1 MSPKCHQNGTKLKPN
16 KRESEVIHLSSKTI
30 GISNPDPSLYNEDLA
45 PIPTEKRT
53 WGWVS
58 YSMIWMGMVHNIVSY
73 ELAGSLIGM
82 GMSVWEALGAVL
94 LSNLVLIIAIWLN
107 SVGGAK
113 YGLPFPVLIRSSFGH
128 KGAHVPVL
136 IRAFVAIFWFAVQA
150 YAGSKAV
157 GAIITVIYP
166 KWEALGAYSFL
177 GMGLNDWIAFGT
189 FWLLHAW
196 VISHGMESVRKFEM
210 WAGPLVIVLGLGLV
224 YWAVNVADGFGPL
237 FNVQSKLSGGAF
249 WNSFFLSV
257 TGMIGV
263 LATLVLNIPDLTR
276 FSKSQKDQVIGQAV
290 GLPIMMTF
298 FAFMSILITSGTIIA
313 FGKPITDPVALLLQF
328 KEHPVVVLIG
338 AFALLIATLSV
349 NVVAN
354 VVSPAYDLINLI
366 PSKLNFV
373 KAGIISIVIGVFF
386 APWLWFNNAA
396 TIFNIVGAIGGTLGP
411 VSGIMIVDYFI
422 VRRRQYDLTSFYVKD
437 GQYSFRNGWNLR
449 AFLAMGI
456 GVVVAL
462 IGLVVPALQPLY
474 TYNWFLGIA
483 VGGLSYLILMNLK
496 KDQRVAIL
504 VEKKVSNK

>member
-1 MSPKCHQNGTKLKPN
+1 
-16 KRESEVIHLSSKTI
+16 VILLDSNSIHI
-30 GISNPDPSLYNEDLA
+30 NNPDPSLYNEDLA
-45 PIPTEKRT
+45 PVPKEKRN
-53 WGWVS
+53 WGWGS
-58 YSMIWMGMVHNIVSY
+58 YSMIWMGMIHNIVSY
-73 ELAGSLIGM
+73 ELAGSLIAM
-82 GMSVWEALGAVL
+82 GMSVWQALGAVF
-94 LSNLVLIIAIWLN
+94 LSNIALIVAIWLN

-113 YGLPFPVLIRSSFGH
+113 YGLPFPVLIRASFGY
-128 KGAHVPVL
+128 KGAHIPVL

-157 GAIITVIYP
+157 GAVLTVVYP
-166 KWEALGAYSFL
+166 KWISLGAHTFL
-177 GMGLNDWIAFGT
+177 GMGLNDWISFGT

-196 VISHGMESVRKFEM
+196 VISHGMERVRRFEM

-224 YWAVNVADGFGPL
+224 YWAVNIAHGFGPL
-237 FNVQSKLSGGAF
+237 FSVPAKLSGEEF
-249 WNSFFLSV
+249 WKSFFLSV

-276 FSKSQKDQVIGQAV
+276 FSRSQKDQFIGQAV

-298 FAFMSILITSGTIIA
+298 FAFMSIMITAGTIIA
-313 FGKPITDPVALLLQF
+313 FGKPITDPVQLLLQF
-328 KEHPVVVLIG
+328 KDHPIVVLLG

-373 KAGIISIVIGVFF
+373 RAGIISIVIGVFF

-411 VSGIMIVDYFI
+411 VSGIMIVDFFLI
-422 VRRRQYDLTSFYVKD
+422 RRSQYDLNSFFVKD
-437 GQYSFRNGWNLR
+437 GHYTYHNGWNLR
-449 AFLAMGI
+449 AFIAMGL
-456 GVVVAL
+456 GVIVAL
-462 IGLVVPALQPLY
+462 IGLVVPSLQTLY

-483 VGGLSYLILMNLK
+483 VGGLSYFCLMKLK
-496 KDQRVAIL
+496 QGHYVGAL
-504 VEKKVSNK
+504 VEKKASIK

>member
-1 MSPKCHQNGTKLKPN
+1 MSTKGDRHQG
-16 KRESEVIHLSSKTI
+16 EVFHLGSNSNRI
-30 GISNPDPSLYNEDLA
+30 INPDPSLYNEDLA
-45 PIPTEKRT
+45 PIAKEKRN
-53 WGWVS
+53 WGWGT

-73 ELAGSLIGM
+73 ELAGSLIAM
-82 GMSVWEALGAVL
+82 GMSVWQALGAVI
-94 LSNLVLIIAIWLN
+94 LSNVFLIIAICFN

-113 YGLPFPVLIRSSFGH
+113 YGLPFPVLIRASFGF

-157 GAIITVIYP
+157 GAVLSVIYP
-166 KWEALGAYSFL
+166 NWVALGHYSFL
-177 GMGLNDWIAFGT
+177 GMGLNDWISFGA

-196 VISHGMESVRKFEM
+196 VISHGMERVRRFEM

-224 YWAVNVADGFGPL
+224 YWAVNVAHGFGPL
-237 FNVQSKLSGGAF
+237 FSVQSKLHGGQF

-298 FAFMSILITSGTIIA
+298 FAFMSIMITAGTLIA
-313 FGKPITDPVALLLQF
+313 FGKPITDPVQLLLQF
-328 KEHPVVVLIG
+328 HDHPVIVLIG

-354 VVSPAYDLINLI
+354 VVSPAYDLINLL

-373 KAGIISIVIGVFF
+373 KAGIISILIGVFF
-386 APWLWFNNAA
+386 APWLWFNNSG
-396 TIFNIVGAIGGTLGP
+396 TIFTIVGAIGGTLGP
-411 VSGIMIVDYFI
+411 VSGIMIVDYFL
-422 VRRRQYDLTSFYVKD
+422 VRKGEYDLNSFFVKN
-437 GQYSFRNGWNLR
+437 GQYSYRNGWNPR
-449 AFLAMGI
+449 AFVAMVL
-456 GVVVAL
+456 GVIVAL
-462 IGLVVPALQPLY
+462 IGLVVPSLQMLY

-483 VGGLSYLILMNLK
+483 VGGISYYFLMPAK
-496 KDQRVAIL
+496 QQQYAKTL
-504 VEKKVSNK
+504 VEKSVSNE

>member
-1 MSPKCHQNGTKLKPN
+1 MDTNSIN
-16 KRESEVIHLSSKTI
+16 II
-30 GISNPDPSLYNEDLA
+30 NPDPSLYNEDLA
-45 PIPTEKRT
+45 PVPRERRN
-53 WGWVS
+53 WGWGS
-58 YSMIWMGMVHNIVSY
+58 YSMIWMGMIHNIVSY
-73 ELAGSLIGM
+73 ELAGSLIAM
-82 GMSVWEALGAVL
+82 GMSVWQALGAVI
-94 LSNLVLIIAIWLN
+94 LSNIALIVAICLN

-113 YGLPFPVLIRSSFGH
+113 YGLPFPVLIRASFGY

-157 GAIITVIYP
+157 GAVLTVVYP
-166 KWEALGAYSFL
+166 KWVSLGAYTFL

-196 VISHGMESVRKFEM
+196 VISHGMERVRRFEM

-224 YWAVNVADGFGPL
+224 YWAVNIAHGFGPL
-237 FNVQSKLSGGAF
+237 FSVPSKIHGGEF
-249 WNSFFLSV
+249 WKSFFLSV

-276 FSKSQKDQVIGQAV
+276 FSRSQKDQVIGQAV
-290 GLPIMMTF
+290 GLPVMMTF
-298 FAFMSILITSGTIIA
+298 FAFMSIMITAGTIIA
-313 FGKPITDPVALLLQF
+313 FGKPITDPVQLLLQF
-328 KEHPVVVLIG
+328 QDHPVVVLIG

-386 APWLWFNNAA
+386 APWLWFNNAN

-411 VSGIMIVDYFI
+411 VSGIMIVDFFL
-422 VRRRQYDLTSFYVKD
+422 VRRSQYDLNSFFVKD
-437 GQYSFRNGWNLR
+437 GQYTYRNGWNPR
-449 AFLAMGI
+449 AFIAMGI
-456 GVVVAL
+456 GVIVAL
-462 IGLVVPALQPLY
+462 IGLIIPSLQTLY

-483 VGGLSYLILMNLK
+483 VGGLSYLLLMSVK
-496 KDQRVAIL
+496 RGHFVESL
-504 VEKKVSNK
+504 VEEKASIK